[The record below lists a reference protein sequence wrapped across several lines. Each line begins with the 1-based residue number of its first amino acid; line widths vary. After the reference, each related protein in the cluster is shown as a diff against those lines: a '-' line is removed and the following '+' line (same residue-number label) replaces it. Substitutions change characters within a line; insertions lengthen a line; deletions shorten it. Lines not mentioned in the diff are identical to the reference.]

1 MGHSIIQPRGF
12 DVVVVPVLF
21 FLMDGGPHR
30 RRIPGL
36 LSRGNQMT
44 RIEEGIEIRC
54 PVEKVFAITTDAAR
68 WSTWHTAIP
77 EAEQTSGGPV
87 GVGTTFRGTTRLMGR
102 SMPWT
107 GTVTEYDANRK
118 FGKNI
123 DSGSVFIEQHNL
135 YTPTPD
141 GTKFT
146 MMYDMKF
153 SGCIRLLSPL
163 IVRSMR
169 TEMKNSLLNMKQ
181 ILEE

>member
-1 MGHSIIQPRGF
+1 MA
-12 DVVVVPVLF
+12 
-21 FLMDGGPHR
+21 
-30 RRIPGL
+30 
-36 LSRGNQMT
+36 
-44 RIEEGIEIRC
+44 RIEEGIEIRS

-87 GVGTTFRGTTRLMGR
+87 GVGTTFRGTTILMGR

-107 GTVTEYDANRK
+107 ATATEYDTNK
-118 FGKNI
+118 TFGKNI
-123 DSGSVFIEQHNL
+123 DSGSVLIEQHNL

-141 GTKFT
+141 GTRFT
-146 MMYDMKF
+146 MSYDMKF

-169 TEMKNSLLNMKQ
+169 KEMKNSLIKMKQ
-181 ILEE
+181 ILEV

>member
-1 MGHSIIQPRGF
+1 MR
-12 DVVVVPVLF
+12 
-21 FLMDGGPHR
+21 
-30 RRIPGL
+30 
-36 LSRGNQMT
+36 

-54 PVEKVFAITTDAAR
+54 PVGKVFAITTDAAR

-87 GVGTTFRGTTRLMGR
+87 GVGTTFRGTTCLMGR

-107 GTVTEYDANRK
+107 GTVTEYDANKK

-123 DSGSVFIEQHNL
+123 DSGSVVIEQHNT

-141 GTKFT
+141 GTRFT
-146 MMYDMKF
+146 MIYDMKF
-153 SGCIRLLSPL
+153 GGCMRLLSPM

-169 TEMKNSLLNMKQ
+169 KEMKNSLIKMKQ

>member
-1 MGHSIIQPRGF
+1 
-12 DVVVVPVLF
+12 
-21 FLMDGGPHR
+21 
-30 RRIPGL
+30 
-36 LSRGNQMT
+36 MT
-44 RIEEGIEIRC
+44 QIEEGIEIRC
-54 PVEKVFAITTDAAR
+54 PVEKVFALTTDAAR

-107 GTVTEYDANRK
+107 ATVTEYDANNK
-118 FGKNI
+118 FVKNI

-135 YTPTPD
+135 YAPTPD

-169 TEMKNSLLNMKQ
+169 KEMKNSLIKMKG
-181 ILEE
+181 ILEA

>member
-1 MGHSIIQPRGF
+1 MA
-12 DVVVVPVLF
+12 
-21 FLMDGGPHR
+21 
-30 RRIPGL
+30 
-36 LSRGNQMT
+36 

-107 GTVTEYDANRK
+107 STVTEYDANKK

-123 DSGSVFIEQHNL
+123 DVGSVFIEQHNL
-135 YTPTPD
+135 YTPTQD

-146 MMYDMKF
+146 MMYDMKL
-153 SGCIRLLSPL
+153 SGCIRLVSPM

-169 TEMKNSLLNMKQ
+169 KEMKNSLINMKQ
-181 ILEE
+181 ILEA